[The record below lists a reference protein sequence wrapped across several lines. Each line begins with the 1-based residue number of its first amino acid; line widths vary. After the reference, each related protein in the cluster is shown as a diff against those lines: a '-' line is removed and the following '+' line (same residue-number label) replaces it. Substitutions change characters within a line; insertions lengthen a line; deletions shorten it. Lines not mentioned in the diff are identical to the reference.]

1 MKILIILFCISP
13 LTTFAS
19 DSSKELLKKLVEI
32 SSGSNDVA
40 GVTQVQQIIAD
51 ELKSMSFQ
59 TELTPSASGKLG
71 PLLIG
76 TLKGKSSQY
85 ITFIAHADT
94 VFEKFS
100 GFTTY
105 QISADGKTAKGPGV
119 IDDKGG
125 IVVLLSGLKEYLG
138 KNNFPSYSLRVIS
151 SPGEEV
157 GMPELL
163 PLFKKYSRNSVI
175 VLGFEPCLDDGS
187 IIDGRRGNRWYS
199 IKVVGREAHAGRAHK
214 EGVNA
219 CWELAKKL
227 DAISKLTDYSKD
239 LTVSIG
245 HIEGGKDKYN
255 IVCGEASAKI
265 DVRFSNIESRDKFH
279 KKFEQI
285 VKRSFVLSVSD
296 KKPTSSS
303 FEITDETEPF
313 SPTPESLRKIKT
325 LKMLIEKYEGR
336 KVSSQK
342 SGGAADTNN
351 FSRSG
356 LPIIDGLGA
365 CGGKMHTQ
373 DEYIELLTL
382 GSRAKVLSDFLDQ
395 L

>member
-1 MKILIILFCISP
+1 
-13 LTTFAS
+13 
-19 DSSKELLKKLVEI
+19 
-32 SSGSNDVA
+32 
-40 GVTQVQQIIAD
+40 
-51 ELKSMSFQ
+51 MSFQ
-59 TELTPSASGKLG
+59 TELTPSVSGKLG
-71 PLLIG
+71 PLLVG

-94 VFEKFS
+94 VFDRLS

-125 IVVLLSGLKEYLG
+125 IVVLLSGLKEYLS
-138 KNNFPSYSLRVIS
+138 KNKFPAYSLRVVL

-157 GMPELL
+157 GAPELL
-163 PLFKKYSRNSVI
+163 PLFKKYSSDSAL

-214 EGVNA
+214 EGINA

-227 DAISKLTDYSKD
+227 DAISKLTDYSND
-239 LTVSIG
+239 LTVSVG

-265 DVRFSNIESRDKFH
+265 DVRFSSIESRDKFH
-279 KKFEQI
+279 QKFEKI
-285 VKRSFVLSVSD
+285 VKSSSVLSASD
-296 KKPTSSS
+296 KKPASTS
-303 FEITDETEPF
+303 FEITDETDPF
-313 SPTPESLRKIKT
+313 SPTPESLKKIKI
-325 LKMLIEKYEGR
+325 LKILIEKHEER
-336 KVSSQK
+336 KVSAQK

-351 FSRSG
+351 FSRQG

-373 DEYIELLTL
+373 DEYIELFTL
-382 GSRAKVLSDFLDQ
+382 GSRAKVLSNFLEQ

>member
-1 MKILIILFCISP
+1 MKLWFFLFFVVPHILL
-13 LTTFAS
+13 AS
-19 DSSKELLKKLVEI
+19 DSNELLKKLVEI

-40 GVTQVQQIIAD
+40 GVTQVQKLFSE
-51 ELKSMSFQ
+51 ELKNINFQ
-59 TELTPSASGKLG
+59 TELIPSTAGKLG
-71 PLLIG
+71 RLLIA

-85 ITFIAHADT
+85 VTFIVHADT

-100 GFTTY
+100 GFTTF

-125 IVVLLSGLKEYLG
+125 MIVLLSGLKEYLSQ
-138 KNNFPSYSLRVIS
+138 NPNPQYSLRIIS

-157 GMPELL
+157 GTPEFL
-163 PLFKKYSRNSVI
+163 PLFKKYSSDSTL
-175 VLGFEPCLDDGS
+175 VLGFEPCLDDGA
-187 IIDGRRGNRWYS
+187 IIEGRRGNRWYNL
-199 IKVVGREAHAGRAHK
+199 KVVGREAHAGRAHK
-214 EGVNA
+214 DGVNA
-219 CWELAKKL
+219 CWELSKKL
-227 DAISKLTDYSKD
+227 DALSKLTDYSKD

-265 DVRFSNIESRDKFH
+265 DVRFSTLQARDKFH

-285 VKRSFVLSVSD
+285 VNHSSVQSASD
-296 KKPTSSS
+296 KKPTSAS

-313 SPTPESLRKIKT
+313 SANPESLDKIKT
-325 LKMLIEKYEGR
+325 IKSLIEKHEGR
-336 KVSSQK
+336 KVLSQK

-351 FSRSG
+351 LSRPG
-356 LPIIDGLGA
+356 LAIIDGLGA

-373 DEYIELLTL
+373 DEYIELSSIN
-382 GSRAKVLSDFLDQ
+382 SRAKVLSEFLEK